1 MSLKAKLVSSV
12 AAFMLVIAL
21 LVVGVLAASQVTVN
35 MGGSISFTA
44 TDVHAKVEIT
54 VAGTSEET
62 QPSKTYIF
70 SYNKGESVTTGELV
84 TGDSATWD
92 SNSWTFGANRQI
104 TVTVK
109 ITNLDAK
116 REIDVTFVAPE
127 DQTSDKALGT
137 NLSCATTGENST
149 TIGVSGEYT
158 YKMVFTITD
167 QNVAVENANWDATL
181 TLANGGVPAGA

>member
-35 MGGSISFTA
+35 MGGTISFQA

-54 VAGTSEET
+54 VEGTSEET

-70 SYNKGESVTTGELV
+70 SYNEEESVTTEELV
-84 TGDSATWD
+84 TGNSATWD

-109 ITNLDAK
+109 ITNLDTTRK
-116 REIDVTFVAPE
+116 IGVTFTAPE
-127 DQTSDKALGT
+127 DQVSDKALGA
-137 NLSCATTGENST
+137 NLTCVTTGEDST
-149 TIGVSGEYT
+149 EIAASGVYT
-158 YKMVFTITD
+158 YTMVFTITD
-167 QNVAVENANWDATL
+167 ENTAVNSANWDATL
-181 TLANGGVPAGA
+181 VLKNVAA

>member
-54 VAGTSEET
+54 VAGTADET

-70 SYNKGESVTTGELV
+70 SYNSEEEVTTEELV

-92 SNSWTFGANRQI
+92 ANSWTFGAGRQI

-109 ITNLDAK
+109 ITNLDNK

-137 NLSCATTGENST
+137 NLSCATTGEDSK
-149 TIGVSGEYT
+149 TIGVSGVYT
-158 YKMVFTITD
+158 YTMVFTITD
-167 QNVAVENANWDATL
+167 ENTAVNGANWDATL
-181 TLANGGVPAGA
+181 TLTDGGVPAGA